1 MTIILILIVLSLI
14 QIGLGYGCYNLIKQ
28 NEALEEATLFY
39 QTKFDVIREKS
50 LQTEIQLKELDIKG
64 AFESDDEVG
73 YFFKELKKIINDI
86 SLYLEDDV
94 EIEEENDN
102 VVSTLTKI

>member
-1 MTIILILIVLSLI
+1 MAIILIIIVLSLI

-39 QTKFDVIREKS
+39 QTKFDVIREKA

-64 AFESDDEVG
+64 AFEADDEVG
-73 YFFKELKKIINDI
+73 FVFKAIKDI
-86 SLYLEDDV
+86 SSELNQTIQDTYEF
-94 EIEEENDN
+94 
-102 VVSTLTKI
+102 TR

>member
-1 MTIILILIVLSLI
+1 MTVILVITILSIIIL
-14 QIGLGYGCYNLIKQ
+14 GLGYGCYNLIKQ

-39 QTKFDVIREKS
+39 QNKFDEIREKA

-73 YFFKELKKIINDI
+73 FVFKAIKDI
-86 SLYLEDDV
+86 SSDLNQTIQDAYEY
-94 EIEEENDN
+94 
-102 VVSTLTKI
+102 TR

>member
-1 MTIILILIVLSLI
+1 MATILILIVLSLI

-39 QTKFDVIREKS
+39 QTKFDEIREKS

-73 YFFKELKKIINDI
+73 FVFKAIKDI
-86 SLYLEDDV
+86 SSELNQTIQDAYEF
-94 EIEEENDN
+94 
-102 VVSTLTKI
+102 TR

>member
-28 NEALEEATLFY
+28 NEALEEVTLFY

-64 AFESDDEVG
+64 AFEADDEVG
-73 YFFKELKKIINDI
+73 FVFKAIKDI
-86 SLYLEDDV
+86 SSDLNQTIQDTYEF
-94 EIEEENDN
+94 
-102 VVSTLTKI
+102 TR

>member
-1 MTIILILIVLSLI
+1 MATILILIVLSLI

-39 QTKFDVIREKS
+39 QTKFDEIREKA

-73 YFFKELKKIINDI
+73 FVFKAIKDINSELNQTIQDA
-86 SLYLEDDV
+86 YEF
-94 EIEEENDN
+94 
-102 VVSTLTKI
+102 TR

>member
-1 MTIILILIVLSLI
+1 MATILILIVLSLI

-39 QTKFDVIREKS
+39 QTKFDEIREKS

-73 YFFKELKKIINDI
+73 FVFKAIKDINSELNQTIQDA
-86 SLYLEDDV
+86 YEF
-94 EIEEENDN
+94 
-102 VVSTLTKI
+102 TR

>member
-1 MTIILILIVLSLI
+1 MATILILIVLSLI

-39 QTKFDVIREKS
+39 QTKFDEIREKA

-73 YFFKELKKIINDI
+73 FVFKAIKDI
-86 SLYLEDDV
+86 SSELNQTIQDAYEF
-94 EIEEENDN
+94 
-102 VVSTLTKI
+102 TR

>member
-1 MTIILILIVLSLI
+1 MEIILIIIVLSLI

-39 QTKFDVIREKS
+39 QTKFDVIREKA

-64 AFESDDEVG
+64 AFEADDEVG
-73 YFFKELKKIINDI
+73 FVFKAIKDI
-86 SLYLEDDV
+86 SSELNQTIQDTYEF
-94 EIEEENDN
+94 
-102 VVSTLTKI
+102 TR

>member
-39 QTKFDVIREKS
+39 QTKFDVIREKA

-64 AFESDDEVG
+64 AFEADDEVG
-73 YFFKELKKIINDI
+73 FVFKAIKDI
-86 SLYLEDDV
+86 SSELNQTIQDTYEF
-94 EIEEENDN
+94 
-102 VVSTLTKI
+102 TR

>member
-1 MTIILILIVLSLI
+1 MAIILIIIVLSLI

-39 QTKFDVIREKS
+39 QTKFDIIREKA

-64 AFESDDEVG
+64 AFEADDEVG
-73 YFFKELKKIINDI
+73 FVFKAIKDI
-86 SLYLEDDV
+86 SSELNQTIQDTYEF
-94 EIEEENDN
+94 
-102 VVSTLTKI
+102 TR

>member
-1 MTIILILIVLSLI
+1 MAIILILIVLSLI

-39 QTKFDVIREKS
+39 QTKFDEIREKA

-73 YFFKELKKIINDI
+73 FVFKAIKDI
-86 SLYLEDDV
+86 SSELNQTIQDAYEF
-94 EIEEENDN
+94 
-102 VVSTLTKI
+102 TR